1 MRYFMEAHE
10 HRAAAIAVQAVAAA
24 QRSRSAAWAMD
35 WVAESVLVLSMYKLL
50 LVMEPARIATKRR
63 VAAVQQVSRPGNRR
77 NRRTRRCPAHSHH
90 NGEHVCAYW
99 SGRLNPIADVQRPTQ
114 PSEADLQAQVRDK
127 FLGNVWQGEGIVS
140 GESVT
145 GSGFS
150 PA

>member
-63 VAAVQQVSRPGNRR
+63 VAAVQQVSRPDNRKTGAPEGAL
-77 NRRTRRCPAHSHH
+77 RTATVKV
-90 NGEHVCAYW
+90 NTCA
-99 SGRLNPIADVQRPTQ
+99 PIGP
-114 PSEADLQAQVRDK
+114 
-127 FLGNVWQGEGIVS
+127 GY
-140 GESVT
+140 
-145 GSGFS
+145 
-150 PA
+150 